1 MFRTFKTLWKKWR
14 ASRSAGHQLDALLA
28 VADADAPY
36 AERSDWL
43 IELAHWIHR
52 GGKLDA
58 VASAPDTADA
68 APGKPHRAPPE
79 HARVR
84 YLLHVLDR
92 NPAWKANVGAMVR
105 ELLRETDSISLLC
118 DAGMPVHSGLVGS
131 LMERIQ
137 AQLIPPA
144 PNRRDLAALVAL
156 MFPAAHDPEWIATL
170 PLDLLSRLRALI
182 AGPQEQA
189 AAEASVAAARVA
201 SAAAPADGAPESAA
215 STGAEPRPS
224 DFSVG
229 LLTALHNLTCQI
241 SSTGLSPTVRSRL
254 SSDDARVAVE
264 RLPFFRLTRA
274 MLAVENARDA
284 GEPDRL
290 LQEVTWLRV
299 LLDGCREATDDV
311 FAHLYRNGVRVD
323 TVFQVERMRMR
334 VLRAERL
341 LDAWMASDDLHV
353 QARLVADLVKAN
365 QASQSVTHLLRSNF
379 ALLSRKV
386 VELSA
391 DTGEHYIA
399 RDRAE
404 YLTMLR
410 MAAGGGLVTAVTVY
424 VKFGITGAHLPSM
437 IEGVFAG
444 LNYAVSFLV
453 MHFCH
458 FSLATKQPAM
468 TAPTLARELDGA
480 DEPAGRTRFVSS
492 VVALIR
498 TQAAAVLG
506 NVLLVFPACLAIQLV
521 CGWLF
526 HANLISPAKAH
537 ATLQSFSLVGPTP
550 FYAALT
556 GVLLWASSVFS
567 GWADNWFVL
576 HRVEDALAWNRR
588 LRMTLGT
595 AGAAR
600 FAHFCRVNVA
610 GVWGNVVLGLMLG
623 IVPAIVSA
631 MAFHFEVRH
640 VTLSA
645 GSIGVAMGV
654 LGTATLRSGE
664 LWWAVAGVASMAVLN
679 VTVSFAFALQMALRS
694 RDLGRKD
701 VRPIMRAI
709 WRRITR
715 HPTDL
720 VWPMRARQNTD
731 EAGGH

>member
-1 MFRTFKTLWKKWR
+1 MFHSIKTLWKKWR
-14 ASRSAGHQLDALLA
+14 ASRNAGHQLDALLA
-28 VADADAPY
+28 LADADAPY
-36 AERSDWL
+36 GERSEWL

-52 GGKLDA
+52 RGRL
-58 VASAPDTADA
+58 DTAEAATPHATPRDTDSVDA
-68 APGKPHRAPPE
+68 PHRAPPE

-92 NPAWKANVGAMVR
+92 NPAWKANVSAILCK
-105 ELLRETDSISLLC
+105 LLRESDSISLLC
-118 DAGMPVHSGLVGS
+118 DAGMPVHSGLVGA
-131 LMERIQ
+131 LVGRLQ
-137 AQLIPPA
+137 AQMIPPA
-144 PNRRDLAALVAL
+144 PNRRDLAALVTL
-156 MFPAAHDPEWIATL
+156 MFPATHDPEWIASL
-170 PLDLLSRLRALI
+170 PPDLFARLQALI
-182 AGPQEQA
+182 VEPDVAG
-189 AAEASVAAARVA
+189 ARQ
-201 SAAAPADGAPESAA
+201 SGE
-215 STGAEPRPS
+215 
-224 DFSVG
+224 FSLD
-229 LLTALHNLTCQI
+229 LLTALHNLSCQI

-254 SSDDARVAVE
+254 SSDDAHVAVE
-264 RLPFFRLTRA
+264 RLSFYRLTRA
-274 MLAVENARDA
+274 MLEVENARDSGDA
-284 GEPDRL
+284 SRL
-290 LQEVTWLRV
+290 LQGVTWLRL
-299 LLDGCREATDDV
+299 LLDDCRKATDDV

-334 VLRAERL
+334 IVRAERL
-341 LDAWMASDDLHV
+341 LDAWMAAGDAAV
-353 QARLVADLVKAN
+353 QARLCADLVNAN
-365 QASQSVTHLLRSNF
+365 QQSLSITHLVRSNF

-437 IEGVFAG
+437 LEGVLAG
-444 LNYAVSFLV
+444 FNYALSFLV

-480 DEPAGRTRFVSS
+480 NEPQGRARFAST
-492 VVALIR
+492 VVALMR

-506 NVLLVFPACLAIQLV
+506 NVLLVFPACLAVQLM

-526 HANLISPAKAH
+526 HAELISPAKAH
-537 ATLQSFSLVGPTP
+537 ATLQSFSLAGPTP

-556 GVLLWASSVFS
+556 GVLLWLSSLFA

-588 LRMTLGT
+588 LRMTLGV

-600 FAHFCRVNVA
+600 LARFCRMNAA
-610 GVWGNVVLGLMLG
+610 GVWGNIVLGMMLG
-623 IVPAIVSA
+623 VVPALVSA
-631 MAFHFEVRH
+631 LTFHYEVRH

-645 GSIGVAMGV
+645 GSIGVALGV
-654 LGTATLRSGE
+654 LGPATLRSGE

-679 VTVSFAFALQMALRS
+679 VAVSFALALQMALRS
-694 RDLGRKD
+694 RDLRRKD
-701 VRPIMRAI
+701 VRPLMRVV
-709 WRRITR
+709 WRRIVR
-715 HPTDL
+715 RPIDL
-720 VWPMRARQNTD
+720 VWPMRRGAD
-731 EAGGH
+731 

>member
-1 MFRTFKTLWKKWR
+1 MFRTVKTLWKKWR

-28 VADADAPY
+28 VANADAPY

-58 VASAPDTADA
+58 ASPSPLSAGPADA
-68 APGKPHRAPPE
+68 PRRGPPE

-105 ELLRETDSISLLC
+105 KLVRESDSISLLC
-118 DAGMPVHSGLVGS
+118 DAGMPVHSGLLGALS
-131 LMERIQ
+131 ERIQ

-144 PNRRDLAALVAL
+144 PNRRDLAALFTL

-170 PLDLLSRLRALI
+170 PPDLLSRLKDLI
-182 AGPQEQA
+182 VGAEQETTVAGTAPA
-189 AAEASVAAARVA
+189 TTA
-201 SAAAPADGAPESAA
+201 SAAESDAPAAA
-215 STGAEPRPS
+215 MPGRS
-224 DFSVG
+224 DLSVD

-254 SSDDARVAVE
+254 SGDDARVAVE

-274 MLAVENARDA
+274 MLAVENARDS

-334 VLRAERL
+334 IQRAEQL
-341 LDAWMASDDLHV
+341 LDAWMAASDLSM

-365 QASQSVTHLLRSNF
+365 QASQSVLHLVRSNF

-424 VKFGITGAHLPSM
+424 VKFGVTGAHLPSM

-480 DEPAGRTRFVSS
+480 DEPAGQARFVSS

-526 HANLISPAKAH
+526 HVNLISPAKAH
-537 ATLQSFSLVGPTP
+537 ATLQSFSLAGPTP
-550 FYAALT
+550 LYAALT
-556 GVLLWASSVFS
+556 GVLLWASSLFA

-588 LRMTLGT
+588 LRMTLGA

-600 FAHFCRVNVA
+600 FAHFCRSNAA
-610 GVWGNVVLGLMLG
+610 GVWGNVALGLMLG
-623 IVPAIVSA
+623 VVPAVVSA
-631 MAFHFEVRH
+631 IAFHFEVRH
-640 VTLSA
+640 VTLSS

-654 LGTATLRSGE
+654 LGTSTLGSGE

-679 VTVSFAFALQMALRS
+679 VTVSFALALQMALRS

-701 VRPIMRAI
+701 VRPLMRAI
-709 WRRITR
+709 WRRISR
-715 HPTDL
+715 HPVDL
-720 VWPMRARQNTD
+720 VWPRRKASNAD
-731 EAGGH
+731 EAGAH

>member
-1 MFRTFKTLWKKWR
+1 MFRSLKTLWKKWR
-14 ASRSAGHQLDALLA
+14 ASRNAGHQLDALLA
-28 VADADAPY
+28 LADADAPY

-52 GGKLDA
+52 RGGLDGA
-58 VASAPDTADA
+58 AAATPQAAATAAATAAETDTNAP
-68 APGKPHRAPPE
+68 APPE

-92 NPAWKANVGAMVR
+92 NPVWKANVGAMVR
-105 ELLRETDSISLLC
+105 KLLRESDGISLLC
-118 DAGMPVHSGLVGS
+118 DAGMPVHSGLLGALVGR
-131 LMERIQ
+131 LQ

-144 PNRRDLAALVAL
+144 PNRRDLAALVTL
-156 MFPAAHDPEWIATL
+156 MFPAPHDPEWIATL
-170 PLDLLSRLRALI
+170 PPDLLVRVQALAAEPGTAATPRPPSATQPGEISLDLLA
-182 AGPQEQA
+182 
-189 AAEASVAAARVA
+189 
-201 SAAAPADGAPESAA
+201 
-215 STGAEPRPS
+215 
-224 DFSVG
+224 
-229 LLTALHNLTCQI
+229 ALHNLTCQI

-254 SSDDARVAVE
+254 SGDDAHVAVE
-264 RLPFFRLTRA
+264 RLPFYRLTRA
-274 MLAVENARDA
+274 MLAVENARDS
-284 GEPDRL
+284 GEAARL
-290 LQEVTWLRV
+290 LPEVTWLRL
-299 LLDGCREATDDV
+299 LLDDCRKATDDV

-334 VLRAERL
+334 IVRAERL
-341 LDAWMASDDLHV
+341 LDAWMATDDASL
-353 QARLVADLVKAN
+353 QARLVADLIRAN
-365 QASQSVTHLLRSNF
+365 QQSQSIAHLLHSNF

-437 IEGVFAG
+437 VEGVFAG
-444 LNYAVSFLV
+444 FNYALSFLV

-480 DEPAGRTRFVSS
+480 NEPPGRARFAST
-492 VVALIR
+492 VVALMR

-506 NVLLVFPACLAIQLV
+506 NVLLVFPACLAVQLLF
-521 CGWLF
+521 GWLF

-537 ATLQSFSLVGPTP
+537 ATLQSFSLAGPTP

-556 GVLLWASSVFS
+556 GVLLWLSSVFA

-588 LRMTLGT
+588 LRMTLGV

-600 FAHFCRVNVA
+600 LARFCRMNAA
-610 GVWGNVVLGLMLG
+610 GVWGNVALGMMLG
-623 IVPAIVSA
+623 IVPALVSA
-631 MAFHFEVRH
+631 ITFHYEVRH

-645 GSIGVAMGV
+645 GSIGVALGV
-654 LGTATLRSGE
+654 LGPGTLRSGE
-664 LWWAVAGVASMAVLN
+664 LWWAVAGVVSMAVLN
-679 VTVSFAFALQMALRS
+679 VAVSFGLALHMALRS
-694 RDLGRKD
+694 RDLARKE
-701 VRPIMRAI
+701 VRPLMRVV
-709 WRRITR
+709 WRRIVR
-715 HPTDL
+715 RPIDL
-720 VWPMRARQNTD
+720 VWPMRKGQAADAQ
-731 EAGGH
+731 GGH

>member
-1 MFRTFKTLWKKWR
+1 MFRSIKTLWKKWR
-14 ASRSAGHQLDALLA
+14 ASRSAVRQLDALLA
-28 VADADAPY
+28 TADADAPY

-52 GGKLDA
+52 RGKLDTDA
-58 VASAPDTADA
+58 TSAAAAPD
-68 APGKPHRAPPE
+68 APLRAPPE

-84 YLLHVLDR
+84 YLLHVLER

-105 ELLRETDSISLLC
+105 KLLHESDSITLLC
-118 DAGMPVHSGLVGS
+118 DAGMPVHSGLFGALIGRV
-131 LMERIQ
+131 Q

-144 PNRRDLAALVAL
+144 PNRRDLAALVTL
-156 MFPAAHDPEWIATL
+156 MFPAPHDPEWIATL
-170 PLDLLSRLRALI
+170 PPDLLARLRTLI
-182 AGPQEQA
+182 AEPGAAHPGA
-189 AAEASVAAARVA
+189 AAEPVAISASGPVDGGATAARAAAL
-201 SAAAPADGAPESAA
+201 PNE
-215 STGAEPRPS
+215 
-224 DFSVG
+224 FSLD

-254 SSDDARVAVE
+254 SSEDARVAVE
-264 RLPFFRLTRA
+264 KLSFFRLTRA
-274 MLAVENARDA
+274 MLAVESARDA
-284 GEPDRL
+284 GEPARL

-299 LLDGCREATDDV
+299 LLDDCRKATDDV
-311 FAHLYRNGVRVD
+311 FAHLYRHGVRVD

-334 VLRAERL
+334 IVRAERL
-341 LDAWMASDDLHV
+341 LDAWMAAGDPST
-353 QARLVADLVKAN
+353 QARLVADLVSAN
-365 QASQSVTHLLRSNF
+365 QKSQSVAHLMRSNF

-437 IEGVFAG
+437 IEGLFAG
-444 LNYAVSFLV
+444 INYALSFLV

-480 DEPAGRTRFVSS
+480 NEPAGRARFVSS

-526 HANLISPAKAH
+526 HANLITPAKAH
-537 ATLQSFSLVGPTP
+537 ATLQSFSLIGPTP

-556 GVLLWASSVFS
+556 GVLLWASSLFA

-588 LRMTLGT
+588 LRLTLGA

-600 FAHFCRVNVA
+600 LAHFCRTNVA
-610 GVWGNVVLGLMLG
+610 GVWGNLVLGMMLG
-623 IVPAIVSA
+623 LVPAIVSGV
-631 MAFHFEVRH
+631 AFHFEVRH
-640 VTLSA
+640 VTLSS
-645 GSIGVAMGV
+645 GSIGVALGV
-654 LGTATLRSGE
+654 LGTAALKSGE

-679 VTVSFAFALQMALRS
+679 VTVSFALALQMALRS
-694 RDLGRKD
+694 RDLRRQD
-701 VRPIMRAI
+701 VRPLMRAF
-709 WRRITR
+709 WRRVTR
-715 HPTDL
+715 HPIDL
-720 VWPMRARQNTD
+720 VWPIRRARLREDND
-731 EAGGH
+731 

>member
-1 MFRTFKTLWKKWR
+1 MFRSLNTLWKKWR
-14 ASRSAGHQLDALLA
+14 ASRNAGQQLDALLA
-28 VADADAPY
+28 NADADAPY
-36 AERSDWL
+36 AERSEWL

-52 GGKLDA
+52 RGRLESA
-58 VASAPDTADA
+58 ETATPQAASANPDVNA
-68 APGKPHRAPPE
+68 AAHRAPPE

-84 YLLHVLDR
+84 YLLHVLER
-92 NPAWKANVGAMVR
+92 NPGWKANVGAMLR
-105 ELLRETDSISLLC
+105 KLLHESDSISLLC
-118 DAGMPVHSGLVGS
+118 DAGMPVHSGLIGALVGR
-131 LMERIQ
+131 LQ

-144 PNRRDLAALVAL
+144 PNRRDLAALVTL
-156 MFPAAHDPEWIATL
+156 MFPATYDPEWIATL
-170 PLDLLSRLRALI
+170 PPDLLARLRALI
-182 AGPQEQA
+182 
-189 AAEASVAAARVA
+189 VAPD
-201 SAAAPADGAPESAA
+201 AAP
-215 STGAEPRPS
+215 TPRATQQPGE
-224 DFSVG
+224 FSLD

-254 SSDDARVAVE
+254 SSDDAHVAVD
-264 RLPFFRLTRA
+264 RLPFYRLPRA
-274 MLAVENARDA
+274 MLAVENARGA
-284 GEPDRL
+284 GDEVDMARL
-290 LQEVTWLRV
+290 LPEVSWLRL
-299 LLDGCREATDDV
+299 LLDECRKATDDV

-334 VLRAERL
+334 IVRAERL
-341 LDAWMASDDLHV
+341 LDAWMAAGDAPL
-353 QARLVADLVKAN
+353 QARLVADLIEAN
-365 QASQSVTHLLRSNF
+365 QQSQSVAHLLRSNF

-424 VKFGITGAHLPSM
+424 VKFGITGAHLPPI

-444 LNYAVSFLV
+444 LNYALSFLV

-480 DEPAGRTRFVSS
+480 NEPPGRARFAST
-492 VVALIR
+492 VVALMR

-506 NVLLVFPACLAIQLV
+506 NVLLVFPACLAVQLL

-526 HANLISPAKAH
+526 HGNLISPAKAH
-537 ATLQSFSLVGPTP
+537 ATLQSFSLAGPTP

-556 GVLLWASSVFS
+556 GVLLWLSSLFA

-588 LRMTLGT
+588 LRMTLGV

-600 FAHFCRVNVA
+600 LARFCRMNAA
-610 GVWGNVVLGLMLG
+610 GVWGNIVLGMMLG
-623 IVPAIVSA
+623 IVPAVVSGI
-631 MAFHFEVRH
+631 AFHYEVRH

-645 GSIGVAMGV
+645 GSIGVALGV
-654 LGTATLRSGE
+654 LGPGALRSGE

-679 VTVSFAFALQMALRS
+679 VAVSFALALQMALRS
-694 RDLGRKD
+694 RDLRRKD
-701 VRPIMRAI
+701 VQPLMRVV
-709 WRRITR
+709 WRRIVR
-715 HPTDL
+715 RPIDL
-720 VWPMRARQNTD
+720 VWPMRKGQMTQAED
-731 EAGGH
+731 GH

>member
-1 MFRTFKTLWKKWR
+1 MFRTVKTLWKKWR

-58 VASAPDTADA
+58 APPSSGSAGASSAAAEAPRR
-68 APGKPHRAPPE
+68 GPPE

-105 ELLRETDSISLLC
+105 KLVREADSISLLC
-118 DAGMPVHSGLVGS
+118 DAGMPVHSGLLGALS
-131 LMERIQ
+131 ERIQ

-144 PNRRDLAALVAL
+144 PSRRDLAALFTL

-170 PLDLLSRLRALI
+170 PPDLLNRLKDLI
-182 AGPQEQA
+182 VEPERQTVAGAPAGSETPA
-189 AAEASVAAARVA
+189 AA
-201 SAAAPADGAPESAA
+201 DGE
-215 STGAEPRPS
+215 AEPSRS
-224 DFSVG
+224 DLSVD

-254 SSDDARVAVE
+254 SGDEARVPVE

-290 LQEVTWLRV
+290 LQEVTWLRL
-299 LLDGCREATDDV
+299 LLDGCRKATDDV

-334 VLRAERL
+334 IQRAEQL
-341 LDAWMASDDLHV
+341 LDAWMATDDLSM

-365 QASQSVTHLLRSNF
+365 QASQSVLHLVRSNF

-424 VKFGITGAHLPSM
+424 VKFGVTGAHLPSM

-453 MHFCH
+453 IHFCH

-480 DEPAGRTRFVSS
+480 DEPAGRARFVSS

-526 HANLISPAKAH
+526 HVNLISPAKAH
-537 ATLQSFSLVGPTP
+537 ATLQSFSLAGPTP
-550 FYAALT
+550 LYAALT
-556 GVLLWASSVFS
+556 GVLLWASSLFA

-588 LRMTLGT
+588 LRMTLGP

-600 FAHFCRVNVA
+600 LARFCRTNAA

-623 IVPAIVSA
+623 VVPALVSA
-631 MAFHFEVRH
+631 ISFHFEVRH

-654 LGTATLRSGE
+654 LGTSTLGSGE
-664 LWWAVAGVASMAVLN
+664 LWWAAAGVASMAILN
-679 VTVSFAFALQMALRS
+679 VTVSFALALQMALRS

-701 VRPIMRAI
+701 VRPLMRAI
-709 WRRITR
+709 WRRISR
-715 HPTDL
+715 HPVDL
-720 VWPMRARQNTD
+720 VWPRRKAANAANAD
-731 EAGGH
+731 EAATH

>member
-1 MFRTFKTLWKKWR
+1 MFRSFKTLWKKWR

-28 VADADAPY
+28 LADADAPY
-36 AERSDWL
+36 GERSEWL

-52 GGKLDA
+52 RGRLDSTEA
-58 VASAPDTADA
+58 ATPPHATPRDTDA
-68 APGKPHRAPPE
+68 HDAPHRAPPE

-92 NPAWKANVGAMVR
+92 NPVWKANVGAILR
-105 ELLRETDSISLLC
+105 KLLRESDSLSLLC
-118 DAGMPVHSGLVGS
+118 DAGMPVHSGLVGA
-131 LMERIQ
+131 LVGRLQ
-137 AQLIPPA
+137 AQMIPPA
-144 PNRRDLAALVAL
+144 PNRRDLAALVTL
-156 MFPAAHDPEWIATL
+156 MFPATHDPEWIASL
-170 PLDLLSRLRALI
+170 PPGLFARLHALI
-182 AGPQEQA
+182 VEPD
-189 AAEASVAAARVA
+189 
-201 SAAAPADGAPESAA
+201 AAPQSGE
-215 STGAEPRPS
+215 
-224 DFSVG
+224 FSLD
-229 LLTALHNLTCQI
+229 LLTALHNLSCQI

-254 SSDDARVAVE
+254 SGDDAHVAVE
-264 RLPFFRLTRA
+264 SLSFYRLTRA
-274 MLAVENARDA
+274 MLEVENARDSGDA
-284 GEPDRL
+284 SRL
-290 LQEVTWLRV
+290 LQGVTWLRL
-299 LLDGCREATDDV
+299 LLDDCRKATDDV

-334 VLRAERL
+334 IVRAERL
-341 LDAWMASDDLHV
+341 LDAWMATGNAAV
-353 QARLVADLVKAN
+353 QARLAADLVKAN
-365 QASQSVTHLLRSNF
+365 QESLSIAHLVRSNF

-437 IEGVFAG
+437 LEGVLAG
-444 LNYAVSFLV
+444 FNYALSFLV

-480 DEPAGRTRFVSS
+480 NEPQGRARFAST
-492 VVALIR
+492 VVALMR

-506 NVLLVFPACLAIQLV
+506 NVLLVFPACLAVQLL

-526 HANLISPAKAH
+526 HAELISPAKAH
-537 ATLQSFSLVGPTP
+537 ATLQSFSLAGPTP

-556 GVLLWASSVFS
+556 GVLLWLSSLFA

-588 LRMTLGT
+588 LRMTLGV

-600 FAHFCRVNVA
+600 LARFCRMNAA
-610 GVWGNVVLGLMLG
+610 GVWGNIVLGMMLG
-623 IVPAIVSA
+623 VVPALVSA
-631 MAFHFEVRH
+631 LTFHYEVRH

-645 GSIGVAMGV
+645 GSIGVALGV
-654 LGTATLRSGE
+654 LGPTTLRSGE

-679 VTVSFAFALQMALRS
+679 VAVSFALALQMALRS
-694 RDLGRKD
+694 RDLRRKD
-701 VRPIMRAI
+701 VRPLMRVV
-709 WRRITR
+709 WRRIVR
-715 HPTDL
+715 RPIDL
-720 VWPMRARQNTD
+720 VWPMRRGAD
-731 EAGGH
+731 

>member
-1 MFRTFKTLWKKWR
+1 MFRSIPTLWKKWR
-14 ASRSAGHQLDALLA
+14 ASRSAGQQLDALLA
-28 VADADAPY
+28 SADADAPY

-52 GGKLDA
+52 RGKLDA
-58 VASAPDTADA
+58 DQPGAA
-68 APGKPHRAPPE
+68 APSDDAPQRTPPE
-79 HARVR
+79 HVRVR

-105 ELLRETDSISLLC
+105 KLLRESDSISLLC
-118 DAGMPVHSGLVGS
+118 DAGMPVHSGLLGAMV
-131 LMERIQ
+131 ERLQ

-144 PNRRDLAALVAL
+144 PNRRDLAALVTL
-156 MFPAAHDPEWIATL
+156 MFPAAYDPEWIASL
-170 PLDLLSRLRALI
+170 PADLLKRLQALI
-182 AGPQEQA
+182 AEPA
-189 AAEASVAAARVA
+189 PAPSHAVAQGVDAIEPA
-201 SAAAPADGAPESAA
+201 SAATTRLPG
-215 STGAEPRPS
+215 
-224 DFSVG
+224 DFSLD

-254 SSDDARVAVE
+254 SGDDARVAIE
-264 RLPFFRLTRA
+264 KLPFFRLTRA
-274 MLAVENARDA
+274 LLAVENARDA
-284 GEPDRL
+284 GEPARL
-290 LQEVTWLRV
+290 LQEVSWLRL
-299 LLDGCREATDDV
+299 LLDDCRRATDDV
-311 FAHLYRNGVRVD
+311 FAHLYRHGVRVD

-334 VLRAERL
+334 IVRAERL
-341 LDAWMASDDLHV
+341 LDAWMAADDAST
-353 QARLVADLVKAN
+353 QAHLVADLVRAN
-365 QASQSVTHLLRSNF
+365 QRSQSVSHLVRSNF

-424 VKFGITGAHLPSM
+424 VKFGVTGAHLPSM

-444 LNYAVSFLV
+444 INYALSFLV

-480 DEPAGRTRFVSS
+480 NEAAGRVRFVSS

-526 HANLISPAKAH
+526 HVNLISPAKAH
-537 ATLQSFSLVGPTP
+537 ATLQSFSLLGPTP

-556 GVLLWASSVFS
+556 GVLLWASSLFA

-588 LRMTLGT
+588 LRMTLG
-595 AGAAR
+595 ASGAAR
-600 FAHFCRVNVA
+600 LARFCRVNAA
-610 GVWGNVVLGLMLG
+610 GVWGNLVLGMMLG
-623 IVPAIVSA
+623 LVPAIVSA
-631 MAFHFEVRH
+631 VAFHFEVRH

-654 LGTATLRSGE
+654 LGTGTLGSGE

-679 VTVSFAFALQMALRS
+679 VTVSFALALQMALRS
-694 RDLGRKD
+694 RGLARRD
-701 VRPIMRAI
+701 VRPLMRAF
-709 WRRITR
+709 WRRVRR
-715 HPTDL
+715 HPIAL
-720 VWPMRARQNTD
+720 FWPIRRSELREDND
-731 EAGGH
+731 

>member
-1 MFRTFKTLWKKWR
+1 MFRSFKTLWKKWR
-14 ASRSAGHQLDALLA
+14 ASRSAVRQLDALLA
-28 VADADAPY
+28 TADADAPY

-52 GGKLDA
+52 RGKLDA
-58 VASAPDTADA
+58 DTTSSAAAPD
-68 APGKPHRAPPE
+68 APLRAPPE

-105 ELLRETDSISLLC
+105 KLLRKSDSITLLC
-118 DAGMPVHSGLVGS
+118 DAGMPVHSGLFGALIGRV
-131 LMERIQ
+131 Q

-144 PNRRDLAALVAL
+144 PNRRDLAALVTL
-156 MFPAAHDPEWIATL
+156 MFPAPHDPEWIATL
-170 PLDLLSRLRALI
+170 PPDLLTRLQTLI
-182 AGPQEQA
+182 GEPGAVHPGA
-189 AAEASVAAARVA
+189 AIEPAA
-201 SAAAPADGAPESAA
+201 ESAA
-215 STGAEPRPS
+215 MSASGPVDGGTTAARAAALPDE
-224 DFSVG
+224 FSLD
-229 LLTALHNLTCQI
+229 LLTALHNMTCQI

-254 SSDDARVAVE
+254 SSEEARVAVE
-264 RLPFFRLTRA
+264 KLSFFRLTRA
-274 MLAVENARDA
+274 MLAVESARDA
-284 GEPDRL
+284 GEPTRL
-290 LQEVTWLRV
+290 LQEVTWLRL
-299 LLDGCREATDDV
+299 LLDDCRKATHDV
-311 FAHLYRNGVRVD
+311 FAHLYRHGVRVD

-334 VLRAERL
+334 IVRAERL
-341 LDAWMASDDLHV
+341 LDAWMAADDPST
-353 QARLVADLVKAN
+353 QARLVADLIRAN
-365 QASQSVTHLLRSNF
+365 QKSQSVAHLVRSNF

-437 IEGVFAG
+437 IEGLFAG
-444 LNYAVSFLV
+444 INYALSFLA

-480 DEPAGRTRFVSS
+480 NESAGRARFVSS

-526 HANLISPAKAH
+526 HANLITPAKAH
-537 ATLQSFSLVGPTP
+537 ATLQSFSLIGPTP

-556 GVLLWASSVFS
+556 GVLLWASSLFA

-588 LRMTLGT
+588 LRMTLG
-595 AGAAR
+595 ASGAAR
-600 FAHFCRVNVA
+600 LAHFCRTNVA
-610 GVWGNVVLGLMLG
+610 GVWGNLVLGMMLG
-623 IVPAIVSA
+623 LVPAIVSGI
-631 MAFHFEVRH
+631 AFHFEVRH
-640 VTLSA
+640 VTLSS
-645 GSIGVAMGV
+645 GSIGVALGV
-654 LGTATLRSGE
+654 LGTATLKSGE

-679 VTVSFAFALQMALRS
+679 VTVSFALALQMALRS
-694 RDLGRKD
+694 RDLGRQD
-701 VRPIMRAI
+701 VRPLMRAF
-709 WRRITR
+709 WRRVTR
-715 HPTDL
+715 HPIDL
-720 VWPMRARQNTD
+720 VWPIRRARLREDND
-731 EAGGH
+731 